1 LTPARLEVFCF
12 LANILKPYL
21 TFYQSSAPQIPFL
34 CKEMQK
40 CLRQLMA
47 LVVKPAILSA
57 VKTPTDY
64 TTLDI
69 LLPIGEKENQN
80 LLLASKITIGSA
92 AEAILTQLVREDRI
106 TSNEVRVFRKSAQKF
121 TLKIL
126 SKMC

>member
-1 LTPARLEVFCF
+1 
-12 LANILKPYL
+12 
-21 TFYQSSAPQIPFL
+21 
-34 CKEMQK
+34 
-40 CLRQLMA
+40 MA

-80 LLLASKITIGSA
+80 LLLASKITIRSA

-106 TSNEVRVFRKSAQKF
+106 ASNEVRVFRKSAQKF
-121 TLKIL
+121 TLRFSPKCVNKIPSTMRL
-126 SKMC
+126 CVMQTALIHHISRLRAIPLYAQN